1 VTPERFGALA
11 DAYGGN
17 IDRWPIAERDAAW
30 LHLRQNPNA
39 EGVLSAAARLD
50 SALAGWTVP
59 GPGAA
64 LAARIALTVARR
76 HAHGRRLRLWLSS
89 LGAAAALASGMAAGA
104 IVLMLSV
111 PATDQL
117 SAPMYQLTVLGAP
130 LDLETQSPSPDGE
143 R

>member
-1 VTPERFGALA
+1 MTPERFGALA
-11 DAYGGN
+11 DAYGGD

-30 LHLRQNPNA
+30 LHVRQHPDA
-39 EGVLSAAARLD
+39 QAVLSAAAGLD
-50 SALAGWTVP
+50 AALASWTVP

-64 LAARIALTVARR
+64 LAATIALAVARK

-111 PATDQL
+111 PATERGG
-117 SAPMYQLTVLGAP
+117 SPMYELTVLGAP
-130 LDLETQSPSPDGE
+130 LDLEAQPPPDGE
-143 R
+143 L